1 MIIFSDRYSAT
12 CTYII
17 IKHKTIDTPKIL
29 NIKKMFNFLCLLF
42 CVLLKINTLWRPQ
55 FLPIL
60 INQVRRIFEER
71 KFKESLQ
78 LYTVELNER

>member
-1 MIIFSDRYSAT
+1 
-12 CTYII
+12 
-17 IKHKTIDTPKIL
+17 
-29 NIKKMFNFLCLLF
+29 MFNFLCLLF